1 MRRRYSRVGTPCNC
15 SALGLLSHRGRGSM
29 KTAFLAASVWG
40 VLCAGT
46 AFGKEPAAP
55 APQKEPAKAA
65 TIKDDEALKCIVAR
79 LEEQT
84 GSKGWKI
91 DLKDL
96 SGSSRE
102 FVATNGKRNE
112 KGTVNVAKDYPNQ

>member
-1 MRRRYSRVGTPCNC
+1 
-15 SALGLLSHRGRGSM
+15 M
-29 KTAFLAASVWG
+29 KTAFLAASGWG

-46 AFGKEPAAP
+46 ALGKEPSAP
-55 APQKEPAKAA
+55 APAKEPAKAA
-65 TIKDDEALKCIVAR
+65 TIKDEEAVKCILTR

-84 GSKGWKI
+84 GAKGWKI

-112 KGTVNVAKDYPNQ
+112 KGTVTVAKDYPNGGALRVYLVPQD